1 MRCTAFY
8 LSISTLGPQ
17 QGYTGEQQRDMDWD
31 ERWCIPKV
39 FSTALSCLSFSFISF
54 LFSLFPQCLVF
65 TCEKH
70 VHRTCHAFM
79 LLLVKVIPL
88 SRCNGYVCKRC
99 DIYVDLL
106 LLASSI
112 QVI

>member
-1 MRCTAFY
+1 MTTTNGY
-8 LSISTLGPQ
+8 KGLGIMAWVKFFLCP
-17 QGYTGEQQRDMDWD
+17 GAAAD
-31 ERWCIPKV
+31 ETR
-39 FSTALSCLSFSFISF
+39 
-54 LFSLFPQCLVF
+54 PQCLVF

-70 VHRTCHAFM
+70 VHRTRHAFM

-99 DIYVDLL
+99 EIYVDLI